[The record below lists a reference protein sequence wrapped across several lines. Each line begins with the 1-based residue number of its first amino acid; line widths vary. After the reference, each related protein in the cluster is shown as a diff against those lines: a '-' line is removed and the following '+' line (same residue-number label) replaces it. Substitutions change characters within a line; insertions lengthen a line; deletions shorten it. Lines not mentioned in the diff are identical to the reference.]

1 MLDQPDPAQKLV
13 LANHRPQR
21 LNQRYLHVED
31 GPLTAGP
38 KRPNSTIVG
47 GVGEENH
54 GR

>member
-1 MLDQPDPAQKLV
+1 MLDHPDAAQKLV
-13 LANHRPQR
+13 LADHRPQR
-21 LNQRYLHVED
+21 LNQRCRHVED

-38 KRPNSTIVG
+38 KQLNSTIVG